1 MRGSSDRSWPAI
13 PNCNQAGN
21 CSQVTIQNPT
31 SSDQNQSIKNP
42 SGPKQSTFLEPHS
55 NWSWNQMNKK
65 LVTGYTKLV
74 TDRIHNG
81 WSCYLLTI
89 LFSQLPGRRE
99 VVINQMKD
107 EVHRIYATFVTRV
120 HRNPRDALVDELPL
134 LVGSADLPVYKRDR
148 TTAPL
153 VRCNGGL
160 HYHALLLM
168 PSVTR
173 SRRSVQ
179 EHFESQ
185 ANLYGGPRRLV
196 QKVHVQ
202 PIAETPERV
211 VDYVFKT
218 VLNNQIAYDD
228 AVIVLPKVR
237 QELTAA

>member
-134 LVGSADLPVYKRDR
+134 LVGTLS
-148 TTAPL
+148 PL
-153 VRCNGGL
+153 
-160 HYHALLLM
+160 
-168 PSVTR
+168 
-173 SRRSVQ
+173 
-179 EHFESQ
+179 
-185 ANLYGGPRRLV
+185 
-196 QKVHVQ
+196 
-202 PIAETPERV
+202 
-211 VDYVFKT
+211 
-218 VLNNQIAYDD
+218 
-228 AVIVLPKVR
+228 
-237 QELTAA
+237 

>member
-1 MRGSSDRSWPAI
+1 
-13 PNCNQAGN
+13 
-21 CSQVTIQNPT
+21 
-31 SSDQNQSIKNP
+31 
-42 SGPKQSTFLEPHS
+42 
-55 NWSWNQMNKK
+55 MNFRC
-65 LVTGYTKLV
+65 L
-74 TDRIHNG
+74 
-81 WSCYLLTI
+81 S
-89 LFSQLPGRRE
+89 
-99 VVINQMKD
+99 
-107 EVHRIYATFVTRV
+107 
-120 HRNPRDALVDELPL
+120 
-134 LVGSADLPVYKRDR
+134 
-148 TTAPL
+148 APL